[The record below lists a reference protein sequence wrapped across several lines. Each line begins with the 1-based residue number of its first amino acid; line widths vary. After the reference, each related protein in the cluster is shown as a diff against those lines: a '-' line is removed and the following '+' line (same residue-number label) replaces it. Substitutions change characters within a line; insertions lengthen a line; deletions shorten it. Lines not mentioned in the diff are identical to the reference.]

1 MNDPVDTGNQISFEL
16 DEKKKIQVREFNK
29 KVYVDIRDFYM
40 KENGQ
45 SAPSRKGISLTV
57 DNWEKFLG
65 VIEEINK
72 AIA

>member
-1 MNDPVDTGNQISFEL
+1 MNDPVDSSNQISFDL

-65 VIEEINK
+65 VIEEVNK

>member
-1 MNDPVDTGNQISFEL
+1 MNDPVDSSNQISFDL

-45 SAPSRKGISLTV
+45 SATSRKCISLTV

-65 VIEEINK
+65 VID
-72 AIA
+72 